1 MRMKIF
7 GEKKG
12 KNNTLIIQGLLY
24 YMDLYIFNELEHNI
38 KLY

>member
-1 MRMKIF
+1 MKIL
-7 GEKKG
+7 GKKKG

-38 KLY
+38 KLH

>member
-24 YMDLYIFNELEHNI
+24 DMDLYIFNELEHNV
-38 KLY
+38 KLH